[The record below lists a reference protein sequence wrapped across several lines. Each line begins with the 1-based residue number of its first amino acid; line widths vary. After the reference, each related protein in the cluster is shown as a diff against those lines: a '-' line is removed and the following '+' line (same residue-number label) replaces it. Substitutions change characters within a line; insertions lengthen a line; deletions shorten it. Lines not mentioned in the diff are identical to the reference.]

1 VLGFRSLLWIG
12 PGEDLGSDL
21 VADAPTLE
29 FCWSR
34 DVADAETQPLEGFDA
49 IVLSVSGERAALAAL
64 ERLRQQAP
72 LPPVLVRVNQ
82 VDPAARERLCTA
94 GAAAVVLASGGAGA
108 LLVALED
115 VLVRRRVERSRSSSR
130 ATPLEA
136 IAPALHTRSPAMR
149 ATLALVERAAAS
161 RASVLLCGET
171 GTGKEVLARTIH
183 TRSPRAA
190 RPFVAVNCAAFP
202 ETLLESELFG
212 HVKGAFTGA
221 DRDKKGLFEVAE
233 GGTLFLDEVGEMP
246 LSLQAKLLRV
256 LQERELRPVGG
267 TRARPVDVRL
277 VAATNRQLRME
288 TAAQRFR
295 VDLYYRLAVFPIT
308 VPPLRDRPED
318 VLPLCTHF
326 LALHGAREGKDGC
339 TLSRD
344 AASLLLAYGW
354 PGNVRELENEVQR
367 ALALAEPGEPLVA
380 AHFSER
386 LASVLEPVEA
396 TGTGDET
403 LRQTLGRIEAWLIR
417 RALDAHGGR
426 RAVTARR
433 LGITRE
439 GLYKKMQKYSIS

>member
-21 VADAPTLE
+21 VQDAPTLE

-34 DVADAETQPLEGFDA
+34 DVDDAEAQPLASFDA
-49 IVLSVSGERAALAAL
+49 IVLAAPALEPALAAL
-64 ERLRQQAP
+64 DRLRRTAP
-72 LPPVLVRVNQ
+72 LPPVLVRMNGADSGV
-82 VDPAARERLCTA
+82 RERLCTA
-94 GAAAVVLASGGAGA
+94 GAADVIPSTGDANA
-108 LLVALED
+108 LLSSLED
-115 VLVRRRVERSRSSSR
+115 LLLRRRPLARNVRVSGTAEPPVE
-130 ATPLEA
+130 A
-136 IAPALHTRSPAMR
+136 ALTRSPAMR
-149 ATLALVERAAAS
+149 ATLALVARAAAS
-161 RASVLLCGET
+161 RTSVLLCGET
-171 GTGKEVLARTIH
+171 GTGKEVLARSIH
-183 TRSPRAA
+183 ARSPRAA

-221 DRDKKGLFEVAE
+221 DKDKKGLFEVAG

-246 LSLQAKLLRV
+246 LSIQAKLLRV

-277 VAATNRQLRME
+277 VAATNRQLRVE
-288 TAAQRFR
+288 IAAQRFR
-295 VDLYYRLAVFPIT
+295 PDLYYRLAVFPIT
-308 VPPLRDRPED
+308 VPPLRERPED
-318 VLPLCTHF
+318 ILPLCVHF

-344 AASLLLAYGW
+344 AASLLLAHGW

-367 ALALAEPGEPLVA
+367 ALALAEPGDPLVP

-386 LASVLEPVEA
+386 LASVVEPVEA
-396 TGTGDET
+396 VGGGDET

-417 RALDAHGGR
+417 RALEAQGGR
-426 RAVTARR
+426 RAATARR

-439 GLYKKMQKYSIS
+439 GLYKKMQKYRIS